1 MPTTLTG
8 QIEHITFTNEENG
21 YTIARVRLQDTDES
35 VTIVG
40 NLLSPMPGEVL
51 EMKGEWHHH
60 PRFGRQFKVEHASSK
75 IPASVS
81 GIRKY
86 LGSGLIK
93 GLGPV
98 MAGRIVD
105 RFGRDTLE
113 IIDRDKDRLAE
124 VAGIGEKRIG
134 QIARAWEA
142 QREIRDVM
150 VFLQSH
156 GVSSAYAAKIFKRYG
171 NRSVAVVR
179 SNPYRLAGDI
189 FGIGFLTADR
199 IAGNLGFAKDAPE
212 RIQAGVLF
220 VLNRLA
226 GEGHVF
232 YPIVELVD
240 HCVEILSVDSTAV
253 SNTIDVLA
261 GNKKIVIEAPESEN
275 RPDGVDPRAVFLAH
289 LHLCE
294 TGIAHCL
301 HAIIESPATLKP
313 IDPEKALQW
322 VQQRLEIA
330 LADNQ
335 VAAVRTA
342 LASKVMVITGG
353 PGTGKTT
360 IVNAI
365 LQIFH
370 RRRAVVHLAAP
381 TGRAAKRMSEACGF
395 DARTLH
401 RLLEYNLQQ
410 GGFQRDADHP
420 LEGDVVIVDEAS
432 MIDTVLMYHLL
443 KAVPASATL
452 ILVGDVNQLPSVGAG
467 SVLADIIGSG
477 AVAVSQLNRIFR
489 QARTSRIIVN
499 AHAINAGRLPDL
511 EFGPPDERQNDFYFI
526 EQDDPQRAVEI
537 IQELVRVRIPRRF
550 DLDAFDDIQV
560 LSPMHKGL
568 LGAGNLNREL
578 QQILNHREEG
588 IARGDEKYLVGDKVM
603 QVRNNYDKSVFNGD
617 IGRIAL
623 IEPASREM
631 VVSFDGREVTYDF
644 SDLDEIVLAYAVSV
658 HKSQGSEYPAVVIP
672 IHTQHYV
679 LLQRNLI
686 YTAVTR
692 GRRLVVLIG
701 TRKALAIGVNNNKT
715 GQRHTCLKQRLRCLR
730 GTVTEQG

>member
-1 MPTTLTG
+1 MPTTLIG

-21 YTIARVRLQDTDES
+21 FTIARVRLQASGEP

-40 NLLSPMPGEVL
+40 NLLAPMPGEVL
-51 EMKGEWHHH
+51 EMQGEWHHH
-60 PRFGRQFKVEHASSK
+60 PKFGRQFKIQHSSSR

-86 LGSGLIK
+86 LGSGMIK

-105 RFGRDTLE
+105 KFGKDTLD
-113 IIDRDKDRLAE
+113 IIDRHIDRLNE
-124 VAGIGEKRIG
+124 VDGIGAKRIE
-134 QIARAWEA
+134 QIGRAWKA

-171 NRSVAVVR
+171 SRSVAVVR
-179 SNPYRLAGDI
+179 SNPYRLAEDI

-199 IAGNLGFAKDAPE
+199 IAVNLGFSKDAPE

-226 GEGHVF
+226 GDGHVF
-232 YPIVELVD
+232 YPYSDLVD
-240 HCVEILSVDSTAV
+240 QCVEILAVTRDAV
-253 SNTIDVLA
+253 STSIEVLSRDR
-261 GNKKIVIEAPESEN
+261 KIVVDRLATGNSPDAPPAS
-275 RPDGVDPRAVFLAH
+275 RAVYLSH
-289 LHLCE
+289 LYLCE
-294 TGIAHCL
+294 TSIAQ
-301 HAIIESPATLKP
+301 SLKDIAGTASALRP
-313 IDPEKALQW
+313 IDSEKAVGW
-322 VQQRLEIA
+322 IQQKLDIT

-342 LASKVMVITGG
+342 LESKVMVITGG

-360 IVNAI
+360 IVNAV
-365 LQIFH
+365 LKIFQ
-370 RRRAVVHLAAP
+370 RRRAVVDLAAP
-381 TGRAAKRMSEACGF
+381 TGRAAKRMSEACSF
-395 DARTLH
+395 EARTVH

-410 GGFQRDADHP
+410 GGFQRDAERP
-420 LEGDVVIVDEAS
+420 LDCDVVIVDEAS

-443 KAVPASATL
+443 KAVPSQATL

-467 SVLADIIGSG
+467 NVLGDII
-477 AVAVSQLNRIFR
+477 VSQVVPVSRLNKIFR
-489 QARTSRIIVN
+489 QARTSRIIIN
-499 AHAINAGRLPDL
+499 AHAINDGRLPDL
-511 EFGPPDERQNDFYFI
+511 QYGRPDGLRDDFYFI
-526 EQDDPQRAVEI
+526 EQDDPQRIIEI
-537 IQELVRVRIPRRF
+537 VRELVRVRIPRRF
-550 DLDAFDDIQV
+550 GLDAFDEIQV
-560 LSPMHKGL
+560 LSPMHRGL

-578 QQILNHREEG
+578 QKTLNPGADG
-588 IARGDEKYLVGDKVM
+588 IARGDEKFMVSDKVM
-603 QVRNNYDKSVFNGD
+603 QIRNNYDKNVFNGD
-617 IGRIAL
+617 IGRVVR

-631 VVSFDGREVTYDF
+631 AVNFDGREVPYDF

-692 GRRLVVLIG
+692 GRRLVVLVG
-701 TRKALAIGVNNNKT
+701 TRKALAIGINNNKT
-715 GQRHTCLKQRLRCLR
+715 GERQTYLKQRLR
-730 GTVTEQG
+730 